1 MGWISGLFEKDA
13 EKLTENYKSAE
24 REWLNINGDSDAAKE
39 IRKIQQQI
47 GLEMWQEFKKFK
59 IKQCRK

>member
-13 EKLTENYKSAE
+13 VKLTENYKCAE

-47 GLEMWQEFKKFK
+47 GEL
-59 IKQCRK
+59 